1 MRNYVNDLLLQK
13 ENQSE
18 RAGKK
23 NCNRWPRGMQLQKII
38 SSDGDVELRS
48 EGKLEHTSSAI
59 LTNPAILELSNV
71 LPGRGEVESNSLG
84 VLLYFTF
91 L

>member
-1 MRNYVNDLLLQK
+1 
-13 ENQSE
+13 
-18 RAGKK
+18 
-23 NCNRWPRGMQLQKII
+23 MQLQKI

-48 EGKLEHTSSAI
+48 ESKLEHTSSAI

-71 LPGRGEVESNSLG
+71 LPGTSRGDVESNSLG

-91 L
+91 LYKSHARSLPLYELAGKTCLD